1 MLVCSPGVCI
11 SSEDCARAYDTMVQI
26 TKINRISTVLLLVG
40 KEDKSVASS
49 ICNRLKAEGGDVDE
63 SGLQSV
69 ANVFE
74 VALA

>member
-1 MLVCSPGVCI
+1 
-11 SSEDCARAYDTMVQI
+11 MVQI